1 MKQFFL
7 SGAFLLLTVSSAL
20 ASAETCVASAP
31 NGNSLRVYDAPT
43 TSGPVLGGI
52 GVGTCGINVTNQ
64 CEGTMCVIAFPGL
77 NGWVD
82 MRYIS
87 NSPVQAPG
95 LMTSADILGTY
106 IYGVTGGNGKVTA
119 AGVTQPTPVDATGTV
134 RIEKA
139 SPTSATLVLPREV
152 TDAPVRLSGSGAG
165 PWTGGFGSWGG
176 MPMNVSVRFDGL
188 GRQSASLVLV
198 GQNQIASMEINLNL
212 AAQTLPAGSQPA
224 ASAPVPGPVPTP
236 QPSVADGGNA
246 CLELARITQIINRQA
261 GTRQVQDLRSIYVIA
276 GVTSTDANGD
286 PGACQR
292 ALDLIAQDEGLWKLA
307 ENGGVGSTA
316 ASPGGAVPVPRPSP
330 KDTPS
335 PSGSQSAQTI
345 VPPPAA
351 GTAPAGSP
359 AGQEALLAEACV
371 ILQPAVSPLLRGTSR
386 EARAAVLKILAVQG
400 IVSVASAQ
408 PRQCAY
414 VMSELIAA
422 GLIAN
427 DNRPWALLAQSG
439 ANAGGQQGEDPAT
452 MIAGG
457 VEIGIDPSDF
467 IPEFNPQGQ
476 GVSSSPTGTPASAG
490 PVAGNPCI
498 ALGNAMIVTIRLGF
512 AADIDGFAAILKKHR
527 VETLDPSEA
536 RTCQNALMEAR
547 QAGLVR

>member
-7 SGAFLLLTVSSAL
+7 SGAILLLTVSSAL
-20 ASAETCVASAP
+20 ASPETCVASAP
-31 NGNSLRVYDAPT
+31 SGNSLRVYDAPS
-43 TSGPVLGGI
+43 TSSPVLGGI

-82 MRYIS
+82 MRHIS

-95 LMTSADILGTY
+95 LMTSADVLGTY
-106 IYGVTGGNGKVTA
+106 IYGVTGGSGKVTA

-134 RIEKA
+134 RIEKS

-152 TDAPVRLSGSGAG
+152 TDAPIRLSGSGSG

-198 GQNQIASMEINLNL
+198 GQNQIASMEINLDL
-212 AAQTLPAGSQPA
+212 AAQTTPAGSQPS
-224 ASAPVPGPVPTP
+224 ASAPAPGPVPTP
-236 QPSVADGGNA
+236 QPSVAGGGNVF
-246 CLELARITQIINRQA
+246 LELARITQIINRQA
-261 GTRQVQDLRSIYVIA
+261 GTRQVQDLRGIYVIA
-276 GVTSTDANGD
+276 GVTSTDANGN

-307 ENGGVGSTA
+307 ENGGIGSTA
-316 ASPGGAVPVPRPSP
+316 ATPGGAVPVPRPSP
-330 KDTPS
+330 KETPS
-335 PSGSQSAQTI
+335 PSGSQSAQTL

-351 GTAPAGSP
+351 GTAPGGSP
-359 AGQEALLAEACV
+359 TGQEALLAEACV

-386 EARAAVLKILAVQG
+386 ETRAAVLKILAVQG

-427 DNRPWALLAQSG
+427 DNRPWALLAQTGG
-439 ANAGGQQGEDPAT
+439 ATGAQQGEDPAT

-476 GVSSSPTGTPASAG
+476 GVANPPAGTPASVS

-498 ALGNAMIVTIRLGF
+498 ELGNAMIVTIRLGF

-536 RTCQNALMEAR
+536 RTCQNALTDAR